1 MSLLAAAIAAPA
13 VIDTIGKT
21 AASTAELLKRGK
33 IRETAQKFE
42 ASFLSVMMQSMTA
55 GMKTPEIGGG
65 GAGEDMFKSLLAE
78 EMAKQVTKSGGV
90 GVSAAIQKEM
100 LKMQGLKE

>member
-1 MSLLAAAIAAPA
+1 MSALSTIATPS
-13 VIDTIGKT
+13 IDTVGQT
-21 AASTAELLKRGK
+21 ASSTAELLKRGK

-78 EMAKQVTKSGGV
+78 QMAQQVTKAGGV
-90 GVSAAIQKEM
+90 GIAASVQKEM

>member
-1 MSLLAAAIAAPA
+1 MSALSSAAVGP
-13 VIDTIGKT
+13 IDTVGQT

-55 GMKTPEIGGG
+55 GMKTPEVGGG

-78 EMAKQVTKSGGV
+78 EMAKQVSKSGGI
-90 GVSAAIQKEM
+90 GVAAAIQKEM

>member
-1 MSLLAAAIAAPA
+1 MSFSTLATPT
-13 VIDTIGKT
+13 VDTVGQT
-21 AASTAELLKRGK
+21 AASTADLLKRGK

-55 GMKTPEIGGG
+55 GMKTPEVGGG
-65 GAGEDMFKSLLAE
+65 GTGEDMFKSLLSE
-78 EMAKQVTKSGGV
+78 EMAKQVSKAGGI
-90 GVSAAIQKEM
+90 GVAAAVQKEM

>member
-1 MSLLAAAIAAPA
+1 MSLSTLATPM
-13 VIDTIGKT
+13 IDTVGQT
-21 AASTAELLKRGK
+21 ATSTAELLKRGK

-65 GAGEDMFKSLLAE
+65 GAGEDMFKSLLGE
-78 EMAKQVTKSGGV
+78 EMAKQVSKAGGI
-90 GVSAAIQKEM
+90 GVAASVQKEM

>member
-1 MSLLAAAIAAPA
+1 MNLSSITPT
-13 VIDTIGKT
+13 VDTVGQT

-42 ASFLSVMMQSMTA
+42 ASFLSVMLQSMTA
-55 GMKTPEIGGG
+55 GMESPEIGGG
-65 GAGEDMFKSLLAE
+65 GAGEDMFKSLLDE
-78 EMAKQVTKSGGV
+78 EMAYQVTKAGGI
-90 GVSAAIQKEM
+90 GVAASVQKEM

>member
-1 MSLLAAAIAAPA
+1 MNTLPSVA
-13 VIDTIGKT
+13 VPPLNTIGQP

-78 EMAKQVTKSGGV
+78 EMAKEVAKSGGIGLATSV
-90 GVSAAIQKEM
+90 QKEM

>member
-13 VIDTIGKT
+13 VIDTVGKT

>member
-1 MSLLAAAIAAPA
+1 MNLSPIAAPA
-13 VIDTIGKT
+13 LDIVGQT

-55 GMKTPEIGGG
+55 GMKTPEVGGG

-78 EMAKQVTKSGGV
+78 EMAKQVSKAGGI
-90 GVSAAIQKEM
+90 GVAAAIQKEM

>member
-1 MSLLAAAIAAPA
+1 MSALSAIATPA
-13 VIDTIGKT
+13 IDTVGQT

-42 ASFLSVMMQSMTA
+42 VSFLSVMMQSMTA

-65 GAGEDMFKSLLAE
+65 GAGEDMFKSMLGE
-78 EMAKQVTKSGGV
+78 EMAKQVVKSGGI
-90 GVSAAIQKEM
+90 GVAASVQKEM

>member
-1 MSLLAAAIAAPA
+1 MSFSTLATPT
-13 VIDTIGKT
+13 VDTVGQT

-42 ASFLSVMMQSMTA
+42 SSFLSVMMQSMTA
-55 GMKTPEIGGG
+55 GMKTPEVGGG
-65 GAGEDMFKSLLAE
+65 GTGEDMFKSLLSE
-78 EMAKQVTKSGGV
+78 EMAKQVSRAGGI
-90 GVSAAIQKEM
+90 GVAAAVQKEM

>member
-1 MSLLAAAIAAPA
+1 MSLSTIAAPA
-13 VIDTIGKT
+13 LDTVGPT

-65 GAGEDMFKSLLAE
+65 GTGEEMFKSLLAE
-78 EMAKQVTKSGGV
+78 EMAKQVSKAGGI
-90 GVSAAIQKEM
+90 GVAAAVQKEM

>member
-1 MSLLAAAIAAPA
+1 MSLSTLATPT
-13 VIDTIGKT
+13 VDTVGQT

-55 GMKTPEIGGG
+55 GMKTPDVGGG

-78 EMAKQVTKSGGV
+78 EMAKQVSKAGGI
-90 GVSAAIQKEM
+90 GVAAAVQKEM

>member
-1 MSLLAAAIAAPA
+1 MSALSSAAVSPL
-13 VIDTIGKT
+13 DTVGPT
-21 AASTAELLKRGK
+21 AASTSELLRRGK
-33 IRETAQKFE
+33 IKETAQKFE

-65 GAGEDMFKSLLAE
+65 GAGEDMFKSLLGE
-78 EMAKQVTKSGGV
+78 EMAKQVTKAGGI
-90 GVSAAIQKEM
+90 GVAAAVQKEM

>member
-1 MSLLAAAIAAPA
+1 MSALSTITTPA
-13 VIDTIGKT
+13 LDTVGPT

-78 EMAKQVTKSGGV
+78 EMAKQVSKAGGI
-90 GVSAAIQKEM
+90 GVAAAVQKEM